1 MVEAAYFPWIGAL
14 HSLLDN
20 LVDTTEDRATGQHSL
35 IGCYDSMQEAA
46 ARMGELAERAL
57 AAARSLPNAR
67 AHTLVLAAMA
77 SFYLCTPEAS
87 TPEALPLTRAV
98 LGALDGPADL
108 TMLVFRARL
117 GLRGLPAR
125 RSRTA
130 LARGRRARDARQA
143 EARRRDRMASRSS
156 RHARHCNNLMN
167 GSTAPRRGHARC
179 WQAEKGRTRMLEL
192 RDLVKHYPE
201 VGGEPVRAVDG
212 VSMTVEPGE
221 MVALYG
227 PSGSGKTTLLL
238 MVATLLAPTSGA
250 VLIGGRDV
258 SSLSERE
265 ASHFRLSELGFIR
278 QNFDL
283 LPGVTAIDNAV
294 LKLLKTMRWRDAH
307 RQVAPL
313 LDRLGLGGRL
323 EHRAETLS
331 MGERQRV
338 MIARALSTEPRL
350 LLADE
355 PTGSLD
361 SQRGREVLELLTELC
376 REHQVAIV
384 LVSHDPQAAA
394 YADRVYA
401 LRDGKLGEY
410 EPDGRLTRPVA
421 S

>member
-1 MVEAAYFPWIGAL
+1 V
-14 HSLLDN
+14 
-20 LVDTTEDRATGQHSL
+20 
-35 IGCYDSMQEAA
+35 
-46 ARMGELAERAL
+46 
-57 AAARSLPNAR
+57 
-67 AHTLVLAAMA
+67 
-77 SFYLCTPEAS
+77 
-87 TPEALPLTRAV
+87 
-98 LGALDGPADL
+98 
-108 TMLVFRARL
+108 
-117 GLRGLPAR
+117 
-125 RSRTA
+125 
-130 LARGRRARDARQA
+130 
-143 EARRRDRMASRSS
+143 
-156 RHARHCNNLMN
+156 
-167 GSTAPRRGHARC
+167 
-179 WQAEKGRTRMLEL
+179 LEL

-212 VSMTVEPGE
+212 VSMVVEPGE
-221 MVALYG
+221 MVVLYG

-238 MVATLLAPTSGA
+238 MVATLLQPTSGA

-294 LKLLKTMRWRDAH
+294 LKLLKSMRWREAH
-307 RQVAPL
+307 RQIAPL
-313 LDRLGLGGRL
+313 LERLGLGGRL

-338 MIARALSTEPRL
+338 MIARALSTKPRL

-361 SQRGREVLELLTELC
+361 TQRGREVLELLTELC
-376 REHQVAIV
+376 REHEVAIV
-384 LVSHDPQAAA
+384 LVSHDPQAAG

-410 EPDGRLTRPVA
+410 QPDQWLARA
-421 S
+421 AAQ